1 MGEEEDL
8 NDGEVDD
15 EQDENVDDV
24 HDDSSLYSAT
34 FSNSEFVTLQQIE
47 ANEDNNEIPS
57 TASKW
62 SEYLQKEQQSID
74 NMRVTINATKKSLRQ
89 KQRKL
94 ETMKNGWKK
103 ERDKLKLMSMD
114 TSLTENKSQF
124 NSFKHML
131 KKKKHEIDNQVN
143 QINEQILEVRDSS
156 QLLTKRE
163 SRLQT
168 LEIEY
173 LRVQN
178 KGNDIALN
186 QSNNSV
192 QSIEY
197 QQKAYN
203 PRQANMYNVQ
213 QKQT

>member
-1 MGEEEDL
+1 MG
-8 NDGEVDD
+8 
-15 EQDENVDDV
+15 
-24 HDDSSLYSAT
+24 
-34 FSNSEFVTLQQIE
+34 
-47 ANEDNNEIPS
+47 
-57 TASKW
+57 
-62 SEYLQKEQQSID
+62 
-74 NMRVTINATKKSLRQ
+74 MRIQINATKKSLRQ

-103 ERDKLKLMSMD
+103 DRDKLKLMSMES
-114 TSLTENKSQF
+114 SLTDNKLQF
-124 NSFKHML
+124 NSFKTML

-143 QINEQILEVRDSS
+143 HINEQILEVRDSS
-156 QLLTKRE
+156 HLLNKRE

-178 KGNDIALN
+178 NGNDIALN

-197 QQKAYN
+197 QQKTYN
-203 PRQANMYNVQ
+203 PHQTNMYNLQKTKTKTIDSNEIQ
-213 QKQT
+213 QHGMMIHSNSIIGQHGLKSVI